1 VLDPL
6 NNLNTLCALTLFLD
20 SMDTTAKRLTRV
32 RSYPRRKSRKC
43 RANLWTKKSR
53 RFARTPWWS

>member
-6 NNLNTLCALTLFLD
+6 NNLNAPCALTLFLD

-32 RSYPRRKSRKC
+32 RSYPRRNSVVLRLAEVTDAG
-43 RANLWTKKSR
+43 RG
-53 RFARTPWWS
+53 